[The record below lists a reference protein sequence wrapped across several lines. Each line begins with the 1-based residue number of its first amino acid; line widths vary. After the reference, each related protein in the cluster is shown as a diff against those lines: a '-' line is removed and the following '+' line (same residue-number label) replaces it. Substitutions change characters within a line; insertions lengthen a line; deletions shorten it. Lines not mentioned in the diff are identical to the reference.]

1 MSIVGVADTKLGVS
15 GMIPESIAT
24 KPQIL
29 ETLLT
34 PRKPATRA
42 DLLAERVSYIYGN
55 LPGSSEVT
63 RDKVYARLTELE
75 GSAT

>member
-1 MSIVGVADTKLGVS
+1 MAIVSMKEMKLGVS
-15 GMIPESIAT
+15 GMIPDSIAT

-29 ETLLT
+29 EMLLQT
-34 PRKPATRA
+34 RKPSTRA

-63 RDKVYARLTELE
+63 RDKVQARLTELE